1 MSLLT
6 EQADYATGEEVPGA
20 LAGVNL
26 TPDGSGTPRDI
37 PKKGKDC
44 LVVERPGSEL
54 LTWERWLRTPGGEFL
69 PFEGGDKIPPLSE
82 RVLAIPS
89 TFLFA
94 WPLWIAKGGNVRELV
109 LMELSGR
116 HLLRKGMEDSLLV
129 IPVCEGEDRRLV
141 LAVAVEEP
149 FSGMGLPEDWR
160 NADRFEMPIHTL
172 GADPSVDLML
182 WSEWGTLHL
191 AFFRNGK
198 PIWFCGVREGNLG
211 ALAKRVALRL
221 IAEQILEHPPV
232 IIAMKGVS
240 GALMGRCALELQQAF
255 PKAGFQKNQLPAMG
269 SDQAPD
275 LSGEAIDLPPLEA
288 IALRQQ
294 LQRNSKLLS
303 LVKAVVLLYLILLI
317 WGSGDLMIRHHA
329 LKKIRSETALLEPL
343 AKKAKLESEQW
354 QTLRRAIDPATY
366 ALDLLSAVATPTE
379 GGKVRLTLFSLEQGR
394 LQLSGEA
401 TDVSQAYRFIEQLK
415 SNPLLQEYEWNAGQP
430 QLAGKNSVRFDMEGT
445 RHHAPTG
452 PE

>member
-6 EQADYATGEEVPGA
+6 EQADHASGEEE
-20 LAGVNL
+20 
-26 TPDGSGTPRDI
+26 PDILSGGNQPPDIGGSSRDI
-37 PKKGKDC
+37 PKKGKGC
-44 LVVERPGSEL
+44 LVVERPGSEP
-54 LTWERWLRTPGGEFL
+54 LTWERWLRSPDGTFSPL
-69 PFEGGDKIPPLSE
+69 LTQDRVPPLSE
-82 RVLAIPS
+82 RVIAIPS

-94 WPLWIAKGGNVRELV
+94 WPLWIATGGNVRELV
-109 LMELSGR
+109 LLELSGR

-129 IPVCEGEDRRLV
+129 IPVCEREDRRLV

-149 FSGMGLPEDWR
+149 FNGVGLPEDWR
-160 NADRFEMPIHTL
+160 KADRFELPIRTL
-172 GADPSVDLML
+172 GADPSTDLML
-182 WSEWGTLHL
+182 WREWGTLHL

-198 PIWFCGVREGNLG
+198 PVWFCGVREGSLG

-221 IAEQILEHPPV
+221 TAEQIIEHPPAV
-232 IIAMKGVS
+232 ITMKSVPS
-240 GALMGRCALELQQAF
+240 ALLERCSKELHQAF
-255 PKAGFQKNQLPAMG
+255 PNANVQKSQLPGTG
-269 SDQAPD
+269 SDPTPD
-275 LSGEAIDLPPLEA
+275 LPQEAMDLPPLEA
-288 IALRQQ
+288 VALR
-294 LQRNSKLLS
+294 LQFQKNARLLS
-303 LVKAVVLLYLILLI
+303 LVKGVVLLYLILLI

-329 LKKIRSETALLEPL
+329 LKKIRSETALLDPL

-354 QTLRRAIDPATY
+354 QTLRRSVDPATY

-394 LQLSGEA
+394 LQISGEA

-415 SNPLLQEYEWNAGQP
+415 ANPLLQEYEWNAGQP

-445 RHHAPTG
+445 RHNAPTG